1 MAIRVT
7 VDTSVMV
14 KALVPPRR
22 RTQDELYEAQLD
34 LHLRSREIFFLFRS
48 FIETKRSSASL
59 YILSTR
65 SSSIIE
71 ILIVT

>member
-22 RTQDELYEAQLD
+22 RKGDELYEEQLD
-34 LHLRSREIFFLFRS
+34 LHLRSRLQGNPS
-48 FIETKRSSASL
+48 KD
-59 YILSTR
+59 
-65 SSSIIE
+65 
-71 ILIVT
+71 